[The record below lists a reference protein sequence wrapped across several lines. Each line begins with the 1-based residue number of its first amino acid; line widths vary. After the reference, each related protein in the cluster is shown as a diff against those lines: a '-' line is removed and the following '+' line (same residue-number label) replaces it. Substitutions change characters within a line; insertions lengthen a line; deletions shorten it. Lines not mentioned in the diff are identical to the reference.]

1 MVYSF
6 RHVLNY
12 DFPRHIE
19 DYVHRIGR
27 TGRAGRSGTALT
39 FITRE
44 DWMHVGK
51 LIPIMEEAGQE
62 IPDEMI
68 EMAERWKKN
77 RERTQ
82 GERNFGK
89 FLFLVPAPV

>member
-1 MVYSF
+1 MFFSFF

-27 TGRAGRSGTALT
+27 TGRAGRSGVALT
-39 FITRE
+39 FISRE

-62 IPDEMI
+62 VPDEMV
-68 EMAERWKKN
+68 EMAARWERK
-77 RERTQ
+77 RE
-82 GERNFGK
+82 ERNAYGGGK
-89 FLFLVPAPV
+89 